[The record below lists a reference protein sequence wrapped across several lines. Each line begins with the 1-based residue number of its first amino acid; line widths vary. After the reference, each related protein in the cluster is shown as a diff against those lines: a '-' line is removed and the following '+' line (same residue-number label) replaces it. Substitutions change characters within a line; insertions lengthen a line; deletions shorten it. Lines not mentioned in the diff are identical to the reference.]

1 LSLIRRHR
9 LSSGLSKLMAR
20 TKPSETSLAYL
31 AGLFDGEGYIG
42 IRTRKKQSKKDG
54 PTYQCWDVRAEIS
67 MTHEETIR
75 YIQNLLG
82 FGSFNHRLPI
92 KSWVGKQPQWRMRFA
107 NHDTWL
113 LAKWLHP
120 YALTKKLEWEKV
132 LNHYDY
138 AA

>member
-1 LSLIRRHR
+1 MSSIRKHR
-9 LSSGLSKLMAR
+9 LSNGLSKLMAR

-31 AGLFDGEGYIG
+31 AGLFDGEGHVSLRKQNKRNKTNQ
-42 IRTRKKQSKKDG
+42 RTYR
-54 PTYQCWDVRAEIS
+54 CWDVRAEIS

-75 YIQNLLG
+75 HIKDILG

-92 KSWVGKQPQWRMRFA
+92 KSWVGKQPQWRMRFS

-120 YALTKKLEWEKV
+120 YAMTKKLEWEKV
-132 LNHYDY
+132 LKHYDY